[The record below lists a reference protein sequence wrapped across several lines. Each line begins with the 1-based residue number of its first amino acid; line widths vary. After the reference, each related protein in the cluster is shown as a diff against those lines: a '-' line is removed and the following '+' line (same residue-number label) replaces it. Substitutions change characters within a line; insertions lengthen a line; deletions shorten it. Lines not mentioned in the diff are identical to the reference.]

1 MKSYQ
6 VTVLV
11 MAIGLAVGILYLVR
25 RDHIYIR
32 QGLFWIVIAA
42 VSLLFGVWPGLIDAV
57 GGLFGVAYPPTLML
71 LVAIIVLIVKALLGD
86 IALTQVRRDL
96 RRLTQRIALRESEEP
111 GVAAARLA
119 QPAPAREE
127 AAADSRGA

>member
-32 QGLFWIVIAA
+32 QGLFWIVVA
-42 VSLLFGVWPGLIDAV
+42 VLSLGLGTWPRAIDVV
-57 GGLFGVAYPPTLML
+57 GEALGVAYPPTLLL
-71 LVAIIVLIVKALLGD
+71 LVAILVLMIKGLLAD
-86 IALTQVRRDL
+86 IGQTKLRRDVRRL
-96 RRLTQRIALRESEEP
+96 NQRIALLEGEQR
-111 GVAAARLA
+111 
-119 QPAPAREE
+119 
-127 AAADSRGA
+127 RGAPERGRSGVREVEPESD